1 MALSCLPPGGRGRC
15 RRRRVGSRP
24 AGARRVRAPARSLRI
39 GSGDRQADQVL
50 DERSDVDPRP
60 PAGGRLAGSRRKA
73 PPGARGTGAR
83 VRLIRAASGPSF
95 SRAPGPTERTRRPP
109 PASRQSRGVRLQ
121 RRDLPRPAV
130 LGPQVPERR
139 AGACAARQLRRRG
152 RSSELSVRLQQ
163 DRRPAVALMIGISG
177 GSARAPDWGWVDSPA
192 SSECRSAEAPDQY
205 ARSLTRSDRT
215 SRLDRDRRLLTRAP
229 GWAYAT
235 NSRDEGTPPEPGFL
249 TDSGGG
255 I

>member
-1 MALSCLPPGGRGRC
+1 MAMPGVSPRGRSRC
-15 RRRRVGSRP
+15 RRCRVGSCQ
-24 AGARRVRAPARSLRI
+24 ASTRRVRAAARSFCVR
-39 GSGDRQADQVL
+39 SGDRQADQVL
-50 DERSDVDPRP
+50 DERSDVDPRR

-163 DRRPAVALMIGISG
+163 DRRPAVASDDRHLGGLGACSG
-177 GSARAPDWGWVDSPA
+177 LGLGRLARIQRMQERRG
-192 SSECRSAEAPDQY
+192 
-205 ARSLTRSDRT
+205 ARSIRPLADALGSDEPPR
-215 SRLDRDRRLLTRAP
+215 P
-229 GWAYAT
+229 GPQAVDPRPRMGL
-235 NSRDEGTPPEPGFL
+235 RDELQG
-249 TDSGGG
+249 
-255 I
+255 